1 MVSFTT
7 SGTITNVL
15 TSSDLFNNIGTSL
28 ILFFG
33 AFILDNMDMSYGY
46 IVFGSIGFVLMALIL
61 VFMKTRVG
69 LKPEDYKEYLKEDK

>member
-1 MVSFTT
+1 
-7 SGTITNVL
+7 
-15 TSSDLFNNIGTSL
+15 
-28 ILFFG
+28 
-33 AFILDNMDMSYGY
+33 MDMSYGY